1 MAPDPNR
8 CLFLFD
14 KDFRSDRVKK
24 GGDDKNE
31 KMVL

>member
-1 MAPDPNR
+1 MAPDPNW

-24 GGDDKNE
+24 KEVTKIANR
-31 KMVL
+31 